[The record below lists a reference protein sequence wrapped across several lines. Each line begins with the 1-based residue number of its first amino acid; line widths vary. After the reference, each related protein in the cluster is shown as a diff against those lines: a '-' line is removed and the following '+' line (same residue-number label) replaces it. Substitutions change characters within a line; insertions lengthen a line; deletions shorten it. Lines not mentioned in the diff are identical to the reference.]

1 MKKVYLR
8 TRGKDGRKSVK
19 VGTRIAG
26 GGAGDIYTMPDLDGH
41 VLKIYK
47 AGADK
52 DLYALKLEAMLAA
65 VPKVVDVGVSENFP
79 FLAWPIGIAEN
90 RNGQFLGFAMPEVD
104 FKNTVS
110 LERMLQTRMR
120 EASGLPLFYGFRLLA
135 ACNLASIVAELH
147 KIGHH
152 LIDLKPVNCRLHPD
166 KMFISILDCDGF
178 SIKGRSGKRFHAA
191 QFSEEYI
198 APEASN
204 NRPSELGEEQDLFAL
219 AVIIFRLL
227 NNGLHPYQ
235 GIIPKGEAAKTIQQ
249 MINMNYYAYGVNSG
263 SKILPAKQSIHESFP
278 KELRDLF
285 DKAFNG
291 GRRPK
296 ASKWR
301 DILQAYT
308 KTGGLIRCKTKPEV
322 HGYFD
327 EALGCGWCALEGLN
341 RRAPAARKPS
351 ASASNQRRPPRGRQP
366 KAAAIPLSGHSKIQE
381 RNFFIAA
388 VVSALV
394 LFFIHYGSDDG
405 EKSASSDSPPSKVV
419 KEKKVPGEKQR
430 VPIQKTEKVNR
441 KEVTPFRQKGIIK
454 ANTNMR
460 KGPSTDFDKIITI
473 PKGTKV
479 QITGRV
485 ASSNWYALELRDSSG
500 KHVVRGYVWGRNL
513 AIEPKQTDRKSKSSQ
528 SRLPKNTK
536 TKRGLTVILMNK
548 SGFLTVETVLRKG
561 AGLNFNGIVRILKGT
576 EVKVIGR
583 VKNSNWYRVKIKG
596 YVGFVNSNHIALL
609 D

>member
-8 TRGKDGRKSVK
+8 TRGKDGRKGAK

-52 DLYALKLEAMLAA
+52 DLYAQKLEAMLAA
-65 VPKVVDVGVSENFP
+65 VPKVVDVGLSENFP

-90 RNGQFLGFAMPEVD
+90 RGGQFLGFAMPEVD

-135 ACNLASIVAELH
+135 ACNLAGIVAELH

-249 MINMNYYAYGVNSG
+249 MINMNYYAYGANSG

-285 DKAFNG
+285 NKAFNG

-301 DILQAYT
+301 DVLQAYT

-327 EALGCGWCALEGLN
+327 EKLGCGWCALEGLN
-341 RRAPAARKPS
+341 WRATGARKPS
-351 ASASNQRRPPRGRQP
+351 ASASNQRRPPGRRQP
-366 KAAAIPLSGHSKIQE
+366 QAAAIPLSGHSKIQE

-394 LFFIHYGSDDG
+394 LFFIPSGSDDG
-405 EKSASSDSPPSKVV
+405 EKITSSNSPPSKVV
-419 KEKKVPGEKQR
+419 KEKSPLSKVVKEKTVTGKKKR

-441 KEVTPFRQKGIIK
+441 REVTATVPKR
-454 ANTNMR
+454 
-460 KGPSTDFDKIITI
+460 TDTI
-473 PKGTKV
+473 
-479 QITGRV
+479 
-485 ASSNWYALELRDSSG
+485 
-500 KHVVRGYVWGRNL
+500 
-513 AIEPKQTDRKSKSSQ
+513 SKFSQ
-528 SRLPKNTK
+528 SRPPKNTI
-536 TKRGLTVILMNK
+536 TKPGLTIIQMNR

-561 AGLNFNGIVRILKGT
+561 AGLNFDGIVRILKGT

-583 VKNSNWYRVKIKG
+583 VKNSNWYRVKIKR